1 MKTRTASRRDWTLRN
16 SRQVNPAMDRSWQD
30 QGGRINWIS
39 NSNKSFE
46 SAFCAASALWR
57 IVRQSCCQ
65 QNFFGKILFKF
76 LQVSW
81 TNCFDKAFQQNW
93 ILKIL
98 TCIALTCTRG
108 SGRTWQL
115 VDRFE
120 AIEVIRRWPR
130 TLSST
135 QYGRSIRLVT
145 FRDRSRA
152 EAFKILLK
160 IAEFE
165 IEHLKIEIS
174 FNFGI
179 QLFRVIRNW
188 SIELRDWREESED
201 AQIWR
206 RPGAQADYF

>member
-1 MKTRTASRRDWTLRN
+1 MQDLSLELLLSLECGPAKRR
-16 SRQVNPAMDRSWQD
+16 
-30 QGGRINWIS
+30 
-39 NSNKSFE
+39 F
-46 SAFCAASALWR
+46 
-57 IVRQSCCQ
+57 
-65 QNFFGKILFKF
+65 
-76 LQVSW
+76 
-81 TNCFDKAFQQNW
+81 
-93 ILKIL
+93 
-98 TCIALTCTRG
+98 
-108 SGRTWQL
+108 SGQL

-179 QLFRVIRNW
+179 QLFRVIRN
-188 SIELRDWREESED
+188 
-201 AQIWR
+201 
-206 RPGAQADYF
+206 